1 MINCLQP
8 RAELRDGIPETVR
21 VDSLKFQRNDV
32 FSCTMMMI
40 RMKKQRDNIGLG
52 LDNSMNVGNISLL
65 RDARGGGPVREGAKW
80 FFSHLL

>member
-32 FSCTMMMI
+32 FSCTMMND
-40 RMKKQRDNIGLG
+40 KNEETKG
-52 LDNSMNVGNISLL
+52 
-65 RDARGGGPVREGAKW
+65 
-80 FFSHLL
+80 